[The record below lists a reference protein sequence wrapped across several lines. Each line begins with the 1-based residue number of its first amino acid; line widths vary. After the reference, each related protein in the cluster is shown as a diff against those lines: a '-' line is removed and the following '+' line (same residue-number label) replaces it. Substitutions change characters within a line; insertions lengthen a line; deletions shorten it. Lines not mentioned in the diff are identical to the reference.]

1 MISALCWVPRGAP
14 AAVPERDDVERA
26 AEGAADGSD
35 SDADVAGDME
45 ALEAGG
51 DDDDLGSAS
60 DDEGAPGSDEDM
72 ETAAVAA
79 AEAAAEAMA
88 AGGNRRARRAAKQ
101 PAGRE
106 QSERGGRKKA
116 SKSDA
121 LLEGLNMDEYS
132 DEEDPELTEKLFGE
146 GTDIGGMYY
155 ASNAEDPFL
164 QGGEEGGEEGGG
176 EDSDDEYTLRD
187 SDLLILA
194 TRQDEEMSSLVAYVY
209 EEADVGDPEGG
220 NLLVHHD
227 VVLPSYPLCL
237 AWMDCDPLQRADAS
251 YGNFVATGTFDPEI
265 EIFNLDVLDQVEP
278 ERTLGGR
285 LTKKARAKKKAAG
298 TLGKGVKKGSHADA
312 VMSLSWNAH
321 FRNVLASGSA
331 DETVKLWDV
340 VEGKCQTTL
349 KHHSDKVQSVVWN
362 PAEGAVLATGG
373 FEGAAC
379 VLDVRVDDPARA
391 ALRWSLSSDVEAI
404 AWDAA
409 DPTKFAASADD
420 GSVGVYDARAGGGS
434 APLLTLPR
442 TKKPQCCMAFNPGA
456 RGLLA
461 TGSTDTLVRLW
472 DVSGGADGAAQP
484 LAEKDV
490 RCGGVFGV
498 AFCVDSPHLL
508 AAAGSKGEAT
518 VWDLRVEADAVT
530 SRLAGGSAQ

>member
-14 AAVPERDDVERA
+14 AAVPEHDDVERA

-45 ALEAGG
+45 ALEAGD

-72 ETAAVAA
+72 ETAA
-79 AEAAAEAMA
+79 
-88 AGGNRRARRAAKQ
+88 Q

-106 QSERGGRKKA
+106 QSERGGKKKA

-155 ASNAEDPFL
+155 ADE
-164 QGGEEGGEEGGG
+164 
-176 EDSDDEYTLRD
+176 EYTLRD

-434 APLLTLPR
+434 PPLLTLPR